1 MNLPHRHNRF
11 SQIGWAIVLV
21 LIWGVLTVNRA
32 AAHAYLVRSD
42 PPANTILDAAPATM
56 RLWFSESIT
65 AEFSSAT
72 LLDTEG
78 QSVELALS
86 IDDTDHTQLIVPLP
100 DLEAGVY
107 SLRWA
112 VHSAADGHITQG
124 LVVFGVGQ
132 GADLGT
138 ATAVAPE
145 TAVSWPEILLRWLT
159 FTLYAG
165 LIGAFA
171 ITYLVL
177 DPASQPAD
185 IARVQ
190 QAAQK
195 RMLRLAWWCSV
206 LGILV
211 GFVWAG
217 WQAVS
222 LTGSSPGISE
232 VTAVAWQWLT
242 QTRLG
247 YFWWARQTILLVLA
261 LLLAALARRLAENAK
276 PAGLIRPTGLMLLI
290 LLVIQSSTSHA
301 AALTPHTILAVALD
315 TLHVLAASFWVGGL
329 MALVIGLL
337 PLVRHRTDFTA
348 LVEAGWRPFGRWAAL
363 SVGVL
368 VATGIYSAG
377 REISSANALVTTFY
391 GQTLLLKISLMLV
404 VGLIGATNAA
414 TLHPRLAKI
423 AARGLRRPEGWT
435 PISPHRLPIL
445 FIAEV
450 CVGLMVLLLVGVLTA
465 APTARGSTSTIT
477 AGASSD
483 LSQTVDDMII
493 KFSANPNQAGQNLFT
508 VRAVSLRRPPPA
520 EILRVILRF
529 TYLDEDFGLV
539 SADMAQIEPD
549 LYVLSGNQLYVA
561 GAWQI
566 DVVVRRQ
573 GIEDS
578 VARFNWIV
586 PSSQAQSDAPPI
598 VSDTPWEGW
607 LTGVAAVLLLGLV
620 VGTAVLWRASHVPQQ
635 SSDLTPPS

>member
-1 MNLPHRHNRF
+1 MNLTHRHNRF
-11 SQIGWAIVLV
+11 SHIGWAIVLV
-21 LIWGVLTVNRA
+21 LIWGMLTANRV

-65 AEFSSAT
+65 ADFSSAT

-78 QSVELALS
+78 QSIDLGLS
-86 IDDTDHTQLIVPLP
+86 IDDTDHTLMIVPLP

-112 VHSAADGHITQG
+112 VHSATDGHITQG

-132 GADLGT
+132 GVDLGT
-138 ATAVAPE
+138 ATAVVPE

-171 ITYLVL
+171 MTYLVL

-185 IARVQ
+185 IASVQ

-195 RMLRLAWWCSV
+195 RMLRLAWWCSL
-206 LGILV
+206 LGMLV

-222 LTGSSPGISE
+222 LTGSNPSVSDI
-232 VTAVAWQWLT
+232 TAVGWQWLT

-247 YFWWARQTILLVLA
+247 YFWWARQVILLVLA
-261 LLLAALARRLAENAK
+261 ILLAALARRLAENAK
-276 PAGLIRPTGLMLLI
+276 PTGLIRLTGFMLLI
-290 LLVIQSSTSHA
+290 LLLIQSSTSHA
-301 AALTPHTILAVALD
+301 AALTPHTILAVTLD
-315 TLHVLAASFWVGGL
+315 TLHLLAASFWVGGL

-337 PLVRHRTDFTA
+337 PLIRQRADIVA
-348 LVEAGWRPFGRWAAL
+348 LVEAGWQPFGKWAAL
-363 SVGVL
+363 SVGIL
-368 VATGIYSAG
+368 VATGIYSTG

-391 GQTLLLKISLMLV
+391 GQTLLLKIGLMLV
-404 VGLIGATNAA
+404 VGLIGATNAT
-414 TLHPRLAKI
+414 TLHPRLAKVV
-423 AARGLRRPEGWT
+423 ARGLRQPEGWR
-435 PISPHRLPIL
+435 PISLHRLPHL
-445 FIAEV
+445 FIAEA
-450 CVGLMVLLLVGVLTA
+450 CVGLMVLLLVGVLTS
-465 APTARGSTSTIT
+465 APTARGSISAVTS
-477 AGASSD
+477 GASSD

-493 KFSANPNQAGQNLFT
+493 KFSANPNQAGQNIFT

-520 EILRVILRF
+520 EILRIILRF

-573 GIEDS
+573 GMEDS

-586 PSSQAQSDAPPI
+586 PSSQAQSDAPPV
-598 VSDTPWEGW
+598 VSDTPWEGL

-620 VGTAVLWRASHVPQQ
+620 VGTAVLWRTSHVPQQ
-635 SSDLTPPS
+635 SSD